1 MYSRRSSTFEQSE
14 WNVYIS
20 KLGGE
25 NVLTSHA
32 PSIGAKWP
40 TAAARVARETDCPF
54 RRLYGVRNEPQETVT
69 RAKMDR
75 TFEVG
80 WEVIPRGSEKASAD
94 PRCPS
99 CSCLSLGET
108 KGQRAVRE
116 SGKGEPTAVKA
127 FVVSFWPTLLYE
139 RDVVVANVLGPR
151 CVQAVV
157 GRQAPRQ
164 EERATLRTQCVFA
177 FLFRR
182 QRVRLLDTRR
192 IAKRCRSNLTLVL
205 PSTTRNDGWV
215 SPRSWDRFH
224 ERFRNRQI
232 LLTFMRPTRPC
243 EILIR
248 GIELWTLENN
258 KILCVFCGFFGNKVF
273 RRLTWIETI
282 HNYFPIPT
290 PTLSFYFSTAT
301 I

>member
-1 MYSRRSSTFEQSE
+1 MKRVYLETRRRERFDISR
-14 WNVYIS
+14 
-20 KLGGE
+20 
-25 NVLTSHA
+25 
-32 PSIGAKWP
+32 SIDRGKVAD
-40 TAAARVARETDCPF
+40 AVRVARETDCPF
-54 RRLYGVRNEPQETVT
+54 RRVYGVRNEPQETVT

-151 CVQAVV
+151 CVQPVV

-182 QRVRLLDTRR
+182 HALQRVRLFDTRS

-215 SPRSWDRFH
+215 SPRSWDRF
-224 ERFRNRQI
+224 QI
-232 LLTFMRPTRPC
+232 SPDFVDFYASTHLC

-248 GIELWTLENN
+248 GVEL
-258 KILCVFCGFFGNKVF
+258 
-273 RRLTWIETI
+273 
-282 HNYFPIPT
+282 
-290 PTLSFYFSTAT
+290 
-301 I
+301 